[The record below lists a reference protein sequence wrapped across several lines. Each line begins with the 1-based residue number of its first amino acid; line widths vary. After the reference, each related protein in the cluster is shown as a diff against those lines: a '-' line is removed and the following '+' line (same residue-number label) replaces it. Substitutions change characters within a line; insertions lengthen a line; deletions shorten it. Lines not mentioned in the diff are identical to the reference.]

1 MSVNLVEAQ
10 GHATQA
16 IGQSLILRVDSECI
30 ATKLDAINERH
41 LI

>member
-16 IGQSLILRVDSECI
+16 IGQSLILRVHGQSI
-30 ATKLDAINERH
+30 ALKLRAIEEH
-41 LI
+41 FLI